1 LPPLA
6 PPASKKSIKASYT
19 MDGSS
24 AEAAAHR
31 YQSLFSDVAGISS
44 RELLGDSLLPSSTP
58 TTSSTSTVQPTWRF
72 HGHNVLLVDVRTD
85 SERDVSMISGAVS
98 LDEFKTNILPSLES
112 RTSDSAL
119 PDMIVTY
126 CTIGF
131 RSGMEA
137 RNLIYEYPHI
147 FVGWENDDHSAQEEG
162 RTSITKVGN
171 LDGIIPFANAST
183 EYETSSNNEQ
193 SPHRIP
199 MEPLIIDRKT
209 KTATNKVHVYGPSW
223 KIHLSPTYEAITFSR
238 IEFAWRGLMVLSRSC
253 LSCNTSCVC
262 CKR

>member
-1 LPPLA
+1 
-6 PPASKKSIKASYT
+6 

-44 RELLGDSLLPSSTP
+44 RDLLGDSLLPSSTP
-58 TTSSTSTVQPTWRF
+58 TTSSTGTIQPKWRF

-98 LDEFKTNILPSLES
+98 LDEFKTNILPSFFES
-112 RTSDSAL
+112 GTNDSAL

-137 RNLIYEYPHI
+137 RNLIHEYPTV
-147 FVGWENDDHSAQEEG
+147 FAGWENDDNSTQEG
-162 RTSITKVGN
+162 DRTSITKVGN

-193 SPHRIP
+193 SPHKIP
-199 MEPLIIDRKT
+199 EPLIIDRQT

-238 IEFAWRGLMVLSRSC
+238 IEFAWRGLMEMM
-253 LSCNTSCVC
+253 NGFIT
-262 CKR
+262 

>member
-1 LPPLA
+1 
-6 PPASKKSIKASYT
+6 

-44 RELLGDSLLPSSTP
+44 RELLEDSLLPSSTP
-58 TTSSTSTVQPTWRF
+58 TTSSIQPKWRF

-98 LDEFKTNILPSLES
+98 LGEFKTNILPSLES
-112 RTSDSAL
+112 RVSDSDSAL

-137 RNLIYEYPHI
+137 RNLIHEYPTI
-147 FVGWENDDHSAQEEG
+147 FAGWENDDNSAQEEG

-171 LDGIIPFANAST
+171 LDGIIPFANAT
-183 EYETSSNNEQ
+183 EYERSSNNEQ

-223 KIHLSPTYEAITFSR
+223 KMHLSPAYEAITFSR

-253 LSCNTSCVC
+253 WSFAC
-262 CKR
+262 CQR

>member
-1 LPPLA
+1 
-6 PPASKKSIKASYT
+6 

-44 RELLGDSLLPSSTP
+44 RELLEDSLLPSSTP
-58 TTSSTSTVQPTWRF
+58 TTSSTRSTIQPKWRF

-85 SERDVSMISGAVS
+85 SERHVSMISGAVS
-98 LDEFKTNILPSLES
+98 LDDFKTNILPSLES
-112 RTSDSAL
+112 DSDSAL

-137 RNLIYEYPHI
+137 RNLIHEYPTI
-147 FVGWENDDHSAQEEG
+147 FAGWENDDNSAQEEG

-171 LDGIIPFANAST
+171 LDGIIPFANAQFCLVTGIFVSDLLAFPFAT
-183 EYETSSNNEQ
+183 EKGW
-193 SPHRIP
+193 RIAFT
-199 MEPLIIDRKT
+199 LLQLKF
-209 KTATNKVHVYGPSW
+209 
-223 KIHLSPTYEAITFSR
+223 IHGKGFWD
-238 IEFAWRGLMVLSRSC
+238 F
-253 LSCNTSCVC
+253 
-262 CKR
+262 